1 MSSLPLL
8 LYTCAP
14 NGEYNTVKLEPVQ
27 RDQTTAQ
34 ITVLIDFFK
43 EYLGSITHFFPD
55 LFMNTELFPRTYDTD
70 FYPGRKGHNHSL
82 VLNTLAIKYIDI
94 YVLLQFL
101 NVAIVFKTL

>member
-27 RDQTTAQ
+27 KDQTPQ
-34 ITVLIDFFK
+34 ITALIDFFLK

-55 LFMNTELFPRTYDTD
+55 LFMNTQLFPGTYDTD
-70 FYPGRKGHNHSL
+70 FYPGRKGHVYSL
-82 VLNTLAIKYIDI
+82 VLNTCILATKCRH
-94 YVLLQFL
+94 L
-101 NVAIVFKTL
+101 